1 MEGDDLQL
9 SVEQFMRN
17 GETVEG
23 ERKSGAMGWRE
34 VVYFVIS

>member
-9 SVEQFMRN
+9 SGKQFMRK

-23 ERKSGAMGWRE
+23 ERKSGARGWRE
-34 VVYFVIS
+34 VVYFVV